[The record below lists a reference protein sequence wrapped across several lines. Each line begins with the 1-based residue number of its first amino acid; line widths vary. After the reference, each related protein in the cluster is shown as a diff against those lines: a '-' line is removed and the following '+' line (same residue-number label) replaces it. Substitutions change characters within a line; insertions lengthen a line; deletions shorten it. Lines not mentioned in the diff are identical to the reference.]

1 MKLLLRSKS
10 VIQTYLQ
17 NIDKAVLLENIELY
31 RKDVLQIHISYTCN
45 YLDNIEGNVMLAF
58 SYK

>member
-1 MKLLLRSKS
+1 MKLLLTSKS

-17 NIDKAVLLENIELY
+17 NIDKAVLSENIELY
-31 RKDVLQIHISYTCN
+31 RKDVLQIHISYN